1 MVDIHCH
8 VLPSVD
14 DGAKDWDI
22 ALGMCALAAQ
32 DGTTHLVATPH
43 ANDTYNYDRASH
55 AAVLDELQ
63 RRIGN
68 KVQLSLGCDFH
79 FSFDN
84 IEKAL
89 VHPHTYTIAGG
100 TYLLVEFSDYALSP
114 ATLKALDQFLRIGI
128 TPVITH
134 PERNLIL
141 QRHPEMVLQMAEM
154 GCAIQITASSFVG
167 FWGDRSKKMSWKLLE
182 RGAVHVIASDAH
194 DTKYRT
200 PTLSAARAAIAKEAG
215 EEVATALAVDNPSAA
230 LRSQPMPFFPAP
242 AEKY

>member
-1 MVDIHCH
+1 MIDIHCH

-22 ALGMCALAAQ
+22 AVGMCTMAAQ

-55 AAVLDELQ
+55 TELLNELQ
-63 RRIGN
+63 RRVGDKIH
-68 KVQLSLGCDFH
+68 LALGCDFH

-89 VHPHTYTIAGG
+89 VDPSAYTIAGG
-100 TYLLVEFSDYALSP
+100 SYLLVEFSDYALSP
-114 ATLKALDQFLRIGI
+114 MIMKALDQFLRIGI
-128 TPVITH
+128 TPIITH

-182 RGAVHVIASDAH
+182 RDAVHVIASDAH

-200 PTLSAARAAIAKEAG
+200 PTLSAARQAIAKEVG
-215 EEVATALAVDNPSAA
+215 DDIATALAVDNPGAA
-230 LRSQPMPFFPAP
+230 LRSEPMPFFPTP

>member
-1 MVDIHCH
+1 MIDIHCH
-8 VLPSVD
+8 VLPAVD

-22 ALGMCALAAQ
+22 ALQMCAMAAE

-43 ANDTYNYDRASH
+43 ANDSYQYDRGSH
-55 AAVLDELQ
+55 AQLLQELQQKAGNVLDLT
-63 RRIGN
+63 
-68 KVQLSLGCDFH
+68 LGCDFH

-89 VHPHTYTIAGG
+89 ADPATYTIAGG

-114 ATLKALDQFLRIGI
+114 MTLKALDKFLRRGI

-154 GCAIQITASSFVG
+154 GCAIQVTASSFEG
-167 FWGDRSKKMSWKLLE
+167 FWGDRPKKMAWKLLE
-182 RGAVHVIASDAH
+182 RDAVHVIASDAH
-194 DTKYRT
+194 DTRYRM
-200 PTLSAARAAIAKEAG
+200 PRLASARALIAKEAG
-215 EEVATALAVDNPSAA
+215 ADVAKALAVDNPGAA
-230 LRSQPMPFFPAP
+230 LRSEPMPFFPTP
-242 AEKY
+242 AERF